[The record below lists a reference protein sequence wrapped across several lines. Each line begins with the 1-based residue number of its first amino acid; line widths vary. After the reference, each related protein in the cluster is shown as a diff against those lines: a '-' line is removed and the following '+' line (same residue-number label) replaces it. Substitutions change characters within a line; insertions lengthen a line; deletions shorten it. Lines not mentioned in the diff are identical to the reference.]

1 MKKSSLGLFASLLLL
16 ASCNSSKKNEETA
29 FFPIIPIL
37 QSQVAKVDTTLNSIR
52 QYVFVDSSR
61 TDTIFV
67 HRDQFRALAQDFL
80 NLPDIA
86 TEDYQDRYKETTQF
100 DETLNRAI
108 FTYIPVNPDK
118 EIIQRQ
124 EVLIKPEGSGDEIT
138 SIIINTVNNTKDSA
152 VQKRMLW
159 QVDKSFQVITTRQ
172 LAGQPATT
180 TTIKVV
186 WDEE

>member
-1 MKKSSLGLFASLLLL
+1 MKKTSLGLFISLLLL
-16 ASCNSSKKNEETA
+16 TACNSSKKDEDTS

-37 QSQVAKVDTTLNSIR
+37 KSQVAKVDTTLNSIK

-61 TDTIFV
+61 IDTIFV

-86 TEDYQDRYKETTQF
+86 TEDYHDRYKETTQF

-108 FTYIPVNPDK
+108 FTYVPVKPEK
-118 EIIQRQ
+118 ELIQRQ

-138 SIIINTVNNTKDSA
+138 SIIINTVNNTKDSTI
-152 VQKRMLW
+152 QKRMLW
-159 QVDKSFQVITTRQ
+159 QVDRSFQVTTTRK
-172 LAGQPATT
+172 LAGKPATT
-180 TTIKVV
+180 TTVKVV

>member
-1 MKKSSLGLFASLLLL
+1 MKKSSFALFASLIVLV
-16 ASCNSSKKNEETA
+16 SCNSGKKDEETS
-29 FFPIIPIL
+29 FFPILPIL

-52 QYVFVDSSR
+52 QYVFVDSSHV
-61 TDTIFV
+61 DTIYV

-108 FTYIPVNPDK
+108 FTYVPLNADK

-124 EVLIKPEGSGDEIT
+124 EVLIKPEGSGDQIT
-138 SIIINTVNNTKDSA
+138 SIIVNTVNNTKDSA
-152 VQKRMLW
+152 IQRRMLW
-159 QVDKSFQVITTRQ
+159 QVDRSFQVTTTRQ
-172 LAGQPATT
+172 LVGQPAVTT
-180 TTIKVV
+180 TVKVV